1 MIPKTIVLI
10 ILDGLG
16 IGPDKDINPFYVAK
30 PENLIRLGNE
40 YPLTS
45 LGASGINVGLPWGE
59 VGNCEVGHLNLGAGK
74 IIYQN
79 YPLITM
85 AIRDK
90 SFFKNSALKQAFEFS
105 QKNQTPINFVGTL
118 SEGIAEA
125 AEDHIKAL
133 ISMTEDY
140 DIDFKLH
147 FFADG
152 KDSPPRSF
160 LKLLSKFPKD
170 KLATVIGRYYAL
182 DHKNNWNLVKRA
194 YDCLVGEIPET
205 KNFEDVIKNFYEKDF
220 NDDSIPPILVQKD
233 KAIQNNEAIIF
244 FNFREDNIRSLAE
257 VFINPNFN
265 QFQKKNLENVFI
277 VTMTEY
283 SEKFNVLVA
292 FPPQKVTK
300 PLSLVLSENNKTQL
314 KISESTRYPLITLF
328 FNGLNEAPYE
338 NEFRVSVP
346 VDSSLNPI
354 NHPELMSQTITD
366 RIIESLENQSFD
378 FILANYSNLDIL
390 AHTGNFGA
398 CVKAIQI
405 LDNQI
410 KKITDIALKN
420 NAVVLITSDHGNVE
434 ELINPQT
441 GEIDTEH
448 NSNPVPFYLIGKD
461 FYGRKFPNYRDLRG
475 ETLGFL
481 SDVAPTI
488 LNLFNIPQP
497 EEMTGKSL
505 LLNLF

>member
-1 MIPKTIVLI
+1 MNKKIVVLI

-16 IGPDKDINPFYVAK
+16 IGPEKETNPFYVAK
-30 PENLIRLGNE
+30 PQNLINLSNE
-40 YPLTS
+40 YPITS
-45 LGASGINVGLPWGE
+45 LSASGISVGLPWGE
-59 VGNCEVGHLNLGAGK
+59 VGNCEVGHLTLGAGK

-90 SFFKNSALKQAFEFS
+90 SFFENPALKQAFEFS
-105 QKNQTPINFVGTL
+105 QKNKTPINFIGTL
-118 SEGIAEA
+118 SQGIAES
-125 AEDHIKAL
+125 AEEHIKAL
-133 ISMTEDY
+133 ISMAENY
-140 DIDFKLH
+140 NVDFKLH

-160 LKLLSKFPKD
+160 LKLLEKFPKE
-170 KLATVIGRYYAL
+170 KLATIIGRYYAL

-205 KNFEDVIKNFYEKDF
+205 KNFETAIKNFYEKGL
-220 NDDSIPPILVQKD
+220 NDDAIPPILVEKN

-244 FNFREDNIRSLAE
+244 FNFREDNIRSLVEA
-257 VFINPNFN
+257 FINPNFD

-277 VTMTEY
+277 VTMTAY
-283 SEKFNVLVA
+283 SEKFNVQIA

-314 KISESTRYPLITLF
+314 KISESARYPLITLF

-366 RIIESLENQSFD
+366 RIIEAIENQGFD
-378 FILANYSNLDIL
+378 FVLANYSNLDVL
-390 AHTGNFGA
+390 AHTGNFSA
-398 CVKAIQI
+398 CVQAIQI
-405 LDNQI
+405 LDSQI
-410 KKITDIALKN
+410 KKIVNSALKN
-420 NAVVLITSDHGNVE
+420 NAIVLITSDHGNVE

-448 NSNPVPFYLIGKD
+448 NLNPVPFYLIGKE
-461 FYGRKFPNYRDLRG
+461 FYDRKFPNYKNLRN
-475 ETLGFL
+475 ETLGLL

-488 LNLFNIPQP
+488 LELFNIPKP
-497 EEMTGKSL
+497 EEMSGESL
-505 LLNLF
+505 LSSLF

>member
-1 MIPKTIVLI
+1 MTKKMVVLI

-16 IGPDKDINPFYVAK
+16 IGPEKETNPVYVAK
-30 PENLIRLGNE
+30 PQNLINLSNE

-45 LGASGINVGLPWGE
+45 LSASGISVGLPWGE
-59 VGNCEVGHLNLGAGK
+59 VGNCEVGHLTLGAGR

-85 AIRDK
+85 AIHDK
-90 SFFKNSALKQAFEFS
+90 SFFKNPALKQAFEFS
-105 QKNQTPINFVGTL
+105 QKNQTPINLIGTL
-118 SEGIAEA
+118 SEGVSEA
-125 AEDHIKAL
+125 ARDHIKAL
-133 ISMTEDY
+133 ISMAEDY
-140 DIDFKLH
+140 NVDFKLH

-160 LKLLSKFPKD
+160 LKLLEKFPKE
-170 KLATVIGRYYAL
+170 KLATIIGRYYAL
-182 DHKNNWNLVKRA
+182 DHKNNWSLIKRA

-205 KNFEDVIKNFYEKDF
+205 KNFETAIKNFYEKGL
-220 NDDSIPPILVQKD
+220 NDDSIPPILVEKN
-233 KAIQNNEAIIF
+233 KAIQNNEAVIF

-257 VFINPNFN
+257 AFINQSFN
-265 QFQKKNLENVFI
+265 RFQKKNLENVFI

-283 SEKFNVLVA
+283 SPKFDVLPA
-292 FPPQKVTK
+292 FPSQKVTK

-314 KISESTRYPLITLF
+314 KISENTRYSLITLF

-346 VDSSLNPI
+346 IDSSLNPI

-366 RIIESLENQSFD
+366 RIIEAIENRGFD
-378 FILANYSNLDIL
+378 FILAHYSNLDIL
-390 AHTGNFGA
+390 AHTGNFSA
-398 CVKAIQI
+398 CVQAMQI
-405 LDNQI
+405 LDSQI
-410 KKITDIALKN
+410 KKIVDSALKN

-448 NSNPVPFYLIGKD
+448 NLNPVPFYLIGEE
-461 FYGRKFPNYRDLRG
+461 FYGRKFPNYKNLRN
-475 ETLGFL
+475 ETLGLL

-488 LNLFNIPQP
+488 LELFNIKKPN
-497 EEMTGKSL
+497 EMTGKSL
-505 LLNLF
+505 LSNLF

>member
-1 MIPKTIVLI
+1 MNLKTIVLI
-10 ILDGLG
+10 VLDGLG
-16 IGPDKDINPFYVAK
+16 IGYDKDTNPFYVAK
-30 PENLIRLGNE
+30 PENLINLGIE

-45 LGASGINVGLPWGE
+45 LGASGINVGLPWGD

-90 SFFKNSALKQAFEFS
+90 SFFQNQALKQAFEFS
-105 QKNQTPINFVGTL
+105 KRNKAPINFIGTL

-125 AEDHIKAL
+125 AQDHIEAL
-133 ISMTEDY
+133 ISMSEDY
-140 DIDFKLH
+140 GVDFKLH
-147 FFADG
+147 FFSDG
-152 KDSPPRSF
+152 KDSSPRSF
-160 LKLLSKFPKD
+160 LKLLNKFPKE
-170 KLATVIGRYYAL
+170 KLATIIGRHYAL
-182 DHKNNWNLVKRA
+182 DHKDNQSLVKRA
-194 YDCLVGEIPET
+194 YDCLVGDISET
-205 KNFEDVIKNFYEKDF
+205 QNFEEVIKNFYEKDF
-220 NDDSIPPILVQKD
+220 NDDIIPPILVRKD
-233 KAIQNNEAIIF
+233 KAVQNNEAIIF
-244 FNFREDNIRSLAE
+244 FNFREDNIRSLVEA
-257 VFINPNFN
+257 FIDPSFN
-265 QFQKKNLENVFI
+265 KFQKKNLENVFI

-283 SEKFNVLVA
+283 SEKFNVPVA
-292 FPPQKVTK
+292 FPPQKITK
-300 PLSLVLSENNKTQL
+300 PLSLVLSENNKSQL
-314 KISESTRYPLITLF
+314 KISENTRYPLITLF

-338 NEFRVSVP
+338 NEFRISVP
-346 VDSSLNPI
+346 VDFSLDPI
-354 NHPELMSQTITD
+354 NHPELMSQIITD

-378 FILANYSNLDIL
+378 FILANYSNLDVL

-398 CVKAIQI
+398 CVKAIKI

-410 KKITDIALKN
+410 KKITEVALKN
-420 NAVVLITSDHGNVE
+420 DAVVLITSDHGNIE
-434 ELINPQT
+434 ELINLKT

-461 FYGRKFPNYRDLRG
+461 FYGRKFPNYKNLRN

-488 LNLFNIPQP
+488 LDLFNIPRP
-497 EEMTGKSL
+497 KEMTGKSL